1 MQKLLIFLH
10 FAEIK
15 IIILRKN
22 TKNRSF
28 ILRKSYIFALSIV
41 MIMGLYIYQHENWTY
56 FKWDEKKISP
66 LLAEVR
72 HLQGRLLGKMS
83 SLGFDMQEEASLKI

>member
-1 MQKLLIFLH
+1 
-10 FAEIK
+10 
-15 IIILRKN
+15 
-22 TKNRSF
+22 
-28 ILRKSYIFALSIV
+28 
-41 MIMGLYIYQHENWTY
+41 MGLYIYQHENWTD

-83 SLGFDMQEEASLKI
+83 SLGFDMQEEVSLKI